1 MPYLLA
7 LFFFFPNSNKD
18 TRQHY
23 GCAQA
28 ASAASITAEAPA
40 LTAEELF
47 RKGVALREKK
57 KKEEERKKTPAYSDV
72 KWFCERLHRMC
83 WYDRGERRRQLRRG
97 PQRTINLR
105 GFFFFFQLAETVKR
119 AVIMF

>member
-7 LFFFFPNSNKD
+7 LFFFSNSNKD

-57 KKEEERKKTPAYSDV
+57 KEERKK
-72 KWFCERLHRMC
+72 KNRLILTSNGSVNDSTACAGMTEASGDASC
-83 WYDRGERRRQLRRG
+83 VEVLSGQL
-97 PQRTINLR
+97 T
-105 GFFFFFQLAETVKR
+105 
-119 AVIMF
+119 

>member
-1 MPYLLA
+1 MEPLCHTSWR
-7 LFFFFPNSNKD
+7 FSNSNKD

-47 RKGVALREKK
+47 RKGVALREKN
-57 KKEEERKKTPAYSDV
+57 
-72 KWFCERLHRMC
+72 RLILTSNGSVNDSTACAGMTEASGDASC
-83 WYDRGERRRQLRRG
+83 VEVLSGQLTWEAAAG
-97 PQRTINLR
+97 LFSISQDCKMGCDYILN
-105 GFFFFFQLAETVKR
+105 FN
-119 AVIMF
+119 